1 MSAILEALKKLEEEK
16 TSIDCA
22 ISLKELNLDGGGD
35 GDRRPNSLGEKLRQ
49 WRGRI
54 LLVLV
59 GIILGA
65 LIGKFI

>member
-22 ISLKELNLDGGGD
+22 ISLKGLNLDGD
-35 GDRRPNSLGEKLRQ
+35 TRPNPSGEKLRQ

-54 LLVLV
+54 ILALASIL
-59 GIILGA
+59 LGA
-65 LIGKFI
+65 LIGKFL

>member
-22 ISLKELNLDGGGD
+22 ISLKGLNLDGD
-35 GDRRPNSLGEKLRQ
+35 GDTRPNPSGEKLRQ

-54 LLVLV
+54 ILALASIL
-59 GIILGA
+59 LGA

>member
-35 GDRRPNSLGEKLRQ
+35 GRPNSLGEKLRQ